1 MQTFFKRLLQVIE
14 FQEFKNINDFALNG
28 LKYDSSSK
36 LNRLKD
42 EKNKP
47 SVEILLDIAN
57 YFPKINIHWLITG
70 NGNMLLS
77 NYEAVPNNLKEPNE
91 VYKLEASLQLTEN
104 YATLK
109 ENIILKDDIIKSL
122 KEKIEIQEKQ
132 LIPFESIL
140 EKLEFRI
147 DSIENFNAL
156 VKHKLDI
163 KK

>member
-77 NYEAVPNNLKEPNE
+77 NYETVSNNLKEPNE
-91 VYKLEASLQLTEN
+91 VYNLEASLQLTEN

-147 DSIENFNAL
+147 DAIENFNAL

>member
-57 YFPKINIHWLITG
+57 YFPNINIHWLITG

-77 NYEAVPNNLKEPNE
+77 NYEAVPNNLREPNE

-147 DSIENFNAL
+147 DAIENFNAL
-156 VKHKLDI
+156 VKHKLDV

>member
-156 VKHKLDI
+156 VRHKLDI

>member
-147 DSIENFNAL
+147 DAIENFNAL